1 MRFFR
6 HRSAARSP
14 SRWNGRYYSISVP
27 APELWRPSRAPR
39 APSLRLPALVSF
51 WYWNWRRH
59 RPCLV
64 AHRTWQ
70 RRYLR
75 AATSRPWLAA
85 FRGELVR
92 RPDLLCGRATRAST
106 YFLLSLSRGEL
117 LRSPSAAGIAWVP
130 GVQTWTTFDGTRP
143 YRTGRRCY
151 TAGRRYI
158 RCQANPAD
166 GLVKF
171 RGNRGTTRR
180 SARSISST

>member
-27 APELWRPSRAPR
+27 ALELSRRPSGAPR
-39 APSLRLPALVSF
+39 APSLPALVLS
-51 WYWNWRRH
+51 WNWRRH
-59 RPCLV
+59 RPCLL

-75 AATSRPWLAA
+75 ATSRPWLAA
-85 FRGELVR
+85 LRGELVR
-92 RPDLLCGRATRAST
+92 RPDLLYGRATRAST
-106 YFLLSLSRGEL
+106 YFRLPLSRGEL
-117 LRSPSAAGIAWVP
+117 LRSPRAGGVAWVP

-171 RGNRGTTRR
+171 RGNQGTTRR
-180 SARSISST
+180 SGRSISST